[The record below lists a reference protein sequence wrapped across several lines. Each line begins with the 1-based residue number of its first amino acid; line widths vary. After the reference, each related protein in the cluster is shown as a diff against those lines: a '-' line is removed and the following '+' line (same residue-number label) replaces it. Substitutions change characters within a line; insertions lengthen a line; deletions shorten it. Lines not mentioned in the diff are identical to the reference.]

1 MNEQLRQ
8 KIYKLINDTQANLDK
23 DRHNMSKE
31 DIYYDEG
38 YINALTY
45 ISLKDL

>member
-8 KIYKLINDTQANLDK
+8 KIYKLINDTQADLDK
-23 DRHNMSKE
+23 DRHNMRKE

-45 ISLKDL
+45 IFSKDL